1 MNACVSGCWRTL
13 LIGLAFVLAVP
24 AGAAAA
30 PDPLLADQWALSDP
44 GAIGAQEAWTQSNG
58 AGVLVAVL
66 DTGLQLDHPDL
77 AASVWTNPGEVPGNG
92 RDDDANGI
100 VDDVHGANMF
110 NSSAN
115 VNDDNGHGTHVAGI
129 IAARHGNGIGGSG
142 LAPAARIMPVKV
154 LDSSMAG
161 NTDTLARGIRYAVD
175 MGAKILNVSL
185 NGDVATETVTSAVRY
200 AGEHDAVVVASAGNN
215 GRDTDL
221 RPSYPAS
228 LPDPAILSVAAQTSE
243 GLLWNLSNRGLL
255 SVDVAAPGEH
265 IASTVSGSSYQW
277 RTGTSAAA
285 PFVAASLALLSAVRP
300 ELPMSVLRS
309 TIIDTTRR
317 SNIFSTLL
325 GGGRLDVAAAMHRV
339 LPGAAWKK
347 SAAPV
352 AVPVP
357 APAAAP
363 ARAGGVV
370 TPTLRLRMA
379 PKPRAGTRIALRW
392 SATGAGRV
400 TRWRVSL
407 DGRVVATVP
416 AKSARVSRR
425 IGRAGRHGWTV
436 VGLDSSKARVV
447 AGRSAF
453 RAVARRP
460 R

>member
-1 MNACVSGCWRTL
+1 MNTCAGVCWRTL
-13 LIGLAFVLAVP
+13 LVGLACGLAAP

-44 GAIGAQEAWTQSNG
+44 GAIGAQEAWTQSHG

-77 AASVWTNPGEVPGNG
+77 AANVWTNPGEVAGNG

-129 IAARHGNGIGGSG
+129 IAARQGNAIGGSG
-142 LAPAARIMPVKV
+142 LAPAATILPVKV
-154 LDSSMAG
+154 LDSAMSG
-161 NTDTLARGIRYAVD
+161 NTDALARGIRYAVD
-175 MGAKILNVSL
+175 SGAKILNVSL
-185 NGDVATETVTSAVRY
+185 NGDGATETVASAVRY
-200 AGEHDAVVVASAGNN
+200 AGEHGAVIVASAGNN
-215 GRDTDL
+215 GRDIDVQ
-221 RPSYPAS
+221 PSYPAS
-228 LPDPAILSVAAQTSE
+228 LPDDAILSVAAVTSQ
-243 GLLWNLSNRGLL
+243 GLLWNLSNRGLV
-255 SVDVAAPGEH
+255 SVDVAAPGQQVV
-265 IASTVSGSSYQW
+265 STASGSSYQS

-300 ELPMSVLRS
+300 DLPMSVLRN
-309 TIIDTTRR
+309 TIVDTTRR
-317 SNIFSTLL
+317 SSSFSTVL

-339 LPGAAWKK
+339 LPGAAWK
-347 SAAPV
+347 SAAL
-352 AVPVP
+352 AP

-363 ARAGGVV
+363 AATVV
-370 TPTLRLRMA
+370 TPRLRLR
-379 PKPRAGTRIALRW
+379 PPTKPRAGTFIALRW
-392 SATGAGRV
+392 SATGAAKV

-416 AKSARVSRR
+416 AGRARVSRR
-425 IGRAGRHGWTV
+425 IARAGRHGWSV
-436 VGLDSSKARVV
+436 VGLDSRKARVV

-453 RAVARRP
+453 RAVARSR
-460 R
+460 